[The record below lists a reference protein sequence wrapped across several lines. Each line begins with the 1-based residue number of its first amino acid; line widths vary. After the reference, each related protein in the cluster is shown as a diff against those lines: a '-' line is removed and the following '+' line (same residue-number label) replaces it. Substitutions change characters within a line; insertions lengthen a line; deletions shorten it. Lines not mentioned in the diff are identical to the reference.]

1 MNLHKRKMDPQK
13 ANIIDFSHNHLLVH
27 TLQVANEVN
36 SHIPEQRGPL
46 SEFPAYILAHI
57 CQNTT

>member
-1 MNLHKRKMDPQK
+1 MDLQK
-13 ANIIDFSHNHLLVH
+13 TNITDFSHNHLLVH

-36 SHIPEQRGPL
+36 SRIPEQRGLL
-46 SEFPAYILAHI
+46 SEFPAYILAHK

>member
-1 MNLHKRKMDPQK
+1 MDPQK